1 MKKCAIRNRNIDTW
15 ELRKE
20 CKKLMI
26 DVGLDKLGA
35 QKILAAKLEANRNS
49 LCMALT
55 GYRTGKSAERLLL
68 ALRDCLLAMKNAARK
83 PTSRLVHRT
92 SCLEKQKC
100 RGS

>member
-35 QKILAAKLEANRNS
+35 QKILAAKLETNRNS

-68 ALRDCLLAMKNAARK
+68 ALRDCLLAMKNAA
-83 PTSRLVHRT
+83 
-92 SCLEKQKC
+92 
-100 RGS
+100 